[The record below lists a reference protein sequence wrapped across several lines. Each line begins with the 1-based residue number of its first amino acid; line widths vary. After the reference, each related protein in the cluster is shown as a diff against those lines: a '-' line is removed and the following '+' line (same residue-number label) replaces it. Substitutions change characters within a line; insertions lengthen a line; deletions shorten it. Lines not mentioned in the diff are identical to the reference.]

1 MALLGKGGK
10 YADIDLSNIDIGESM
25 SQADGMS
32 QHTGVKQ
39 NNQKLPSINARM
51 QDLASVTDDP
61 RSTQIG
67 TNVRGSAMN
76 LAEYTKRKLL
86 NDQSSNARLGLGG
99 FDSSLE
105 ATSQG

>member
-1 MALLGKGGK
+1 
-10 YADIDLSNIDIGESM
+10 
-25 SQADGMS
+25 
-32 QHTGVKQ
+32 
-39 NNQKLPSINARM
+39 M

-86 NDQSSNARLGLGG
+86 ND
-99 FDSSLE
+99 
-105 ATSQG
+105 